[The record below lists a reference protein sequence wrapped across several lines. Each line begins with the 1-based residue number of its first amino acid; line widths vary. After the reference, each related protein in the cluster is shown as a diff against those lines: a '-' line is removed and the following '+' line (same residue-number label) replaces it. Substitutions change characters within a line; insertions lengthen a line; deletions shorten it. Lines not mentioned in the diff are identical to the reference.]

1 MVQNPPEG
9 SQRILPYLN
18 YADPKAAIEFLKA
31 AFGFEQGLL
40 LEMPDGNIGHCE
52 LLLGGETLMLAGEFA
67 EGGLSSPKSLGGVH
81 ASVVVYVDDLDA
93 HYEHA
98 KAIGAAIVQ
107 EPADQFYGD
116 RTYRALDPE
125 GVGWEFHQHVRDVTP
140 EEMMAAMGEMPQ
152 EGGSG

>member
-9 SQRILPYLN
+9 TQRILPYLN
-18 YADPKAAIEFLKA
+18 YADPKPVIEFLIN

-40 LEMPDGNIGHCE
+40 LDMPDGSVGHCE
-52 LLLGGETLMLAGEFA
+52 LQMNGETLMLSSEFP

-81 ASVVVYVDDLDA
+81 ATVLVYVDDVDV
-93 HYEHA
+93 HFEHA
-98 KAIGAAIVQ
+98 KAAGAQIVE
-107 EPADQFYGD
+107 EPTDQFYGD

-140 EEMMAAMGEMPQ
+140 EEMAAALASMDE
-152 EGGSG
+152 

>member
-9 SQRILPYLN
+9 TQRIIPYLN
-18 YADPKAAIEFLKA
+18 YADPKPVIEFLIN

-40 LEMPDGNIGHCE
+40 LDMPDGSVGHCE
-52 LLLGGETLMLAGEFA
+52 LQMNGETLMLSSEFP

-81 ASVVVYVDDLDA
+81 ATVLVYVDDVDA
-93 HYEHA
+93 HFEHA
-98 KAIGAAIVQ
+98 RAAGAQIVE
-107 EPADQFYGD
+107 EPTDQFYGD

-140 EEMMAAMGEMPQ
+140 EEMMAAMSEMP
-152 EGGSG
+152 EGE

>member
-1 MVQNPPEG
+1 MVQNPPAG

-18 YADPKAAIEFLKA
+18 YSDPKAAIEFLKG

-52 LLLGGETLMLAGEFA
+52 LQMGGETLMLAGEFA

-93 HYEHA
+93 HCERA
-98 KAIGAAIVQ
+98 RAAGAQIVQ

-125 GVGWEFHQHVRDVTP
+125 GVGWDFHQHVRDVTP
-140 EEMMAAMGEMPQ
+140 EEMMAAMSESPAGE
-152 EGGSG
+152 

>member
-9 SQRILPYLN
+9 TQRILPYLN
-18 YADPKAAIEFLKA
+18 YADPKPVIEFLIN

-40 LEMPDGNIGHCE
+40 LDMPDGSVGHCE
-52 LLLGGETLMLAGEFA
+52 LQMNGETLMLSSEFP

-81 ASVVVYVDDLDA
+81 VTVLVYVDDVDA
-93 HYEHA
+93 HFEHA
-98 KAIGAAIVQ
+98 KAAGAQIVE
-107 EPADQFYGD
+107 EPTDQFYGD

-140 EEMMAAMGEMPQ
+140 EEMAAALASMDE
-152 EGGSG
+152 

>member
-1 MVQNPPEG
+1 MVQNPPPG

-18 YADPKAAIEFLKA
+18 YADPKAAIAFIVD

-40 LEMPDGNIGHCE
+40 LEMPDGSIGHCE
-52 LLLGGETLMLAGEFA
+52 LQRDGETIMLAGEFA

-81 ASVVVYVDDLDA
+81 ASVVVYVDDINA

-98 KAIGAAIVQ
+98 KAAGAQIVQ
-107 EPADQFYGD
+107 EPIDQFYGD

-125 GVGWEFHQHVRDVTP
+125 GVGWDFHQHVRDVTP
-140 EEMMAAMGEMPQ
+140 EEMAAAMAEMPQ
-152 EGGSG
+152 ESQE

>member
-9 SQRILPYLN
+9 TQRIIPYLN
-18 YADPKAAIEFLKA
+18 YADPKPVIEFLIN

-40 LEMPDGNIGHCE
+40 LDMPDGSVGHCE
-52 LLLGGETLMLAGEFA
+52 LQMNGETLMLSSEFP

-81 ASVVVYVDDLDA
+81 ATVLVYVDNVDA
-93 HYEHA
+93 HFEHA
-98 KAIGAAIVQ
+98 RAAGAQIVE
-107 EPADQFYGD
+107 EPTDQFYGD

-140 EEMMAAMGEMPQ
+140 EEMMAAMSEMLEGE
-152 EGGSG
+152 

>member
-9 SQRILPYLN
+9 TQRIIPYLN
-18 YADPKAAIEFLKA
+18 YADPKPVIEFLIN

-40 LEMPDGNIGHCE
+40 LDMPDGSVGHCE
-52 LLLGGETLMLAGEFA
+52 LQMNGETLMLSSEFP

-81 ASVVVYVDDLDA
+81 ATVLVYVDDVDA
-93 HYEHA
+93 HFEHA
-98 KAIGAAIVQ
+98 RAAGAQIVE
-107 EPADQFYGD
+107 EPTDQFYGD

-140 EEMMAAMGEMPQ
+140 EEMMAAMGDTGE
-152 EGGSG
+152 

>member
-9 SQRILPYLN
+9 SQRIVPYLN
-18 YADPKAAIEFLKA
+18 YSDPKAVIEFLID

-40 LEMPDGNIGHCE
+40 IEGPDDSIGHCE
-52 LLLGGETLMLAGEFA
+52 LLLGGETVMLSSEFA

-81 ASVVVYVDDLDA
+81 ASVMVYVDDVDA
-93 HYEHA
+93 HCEQA
-98 KAIGAAIVQ
+98 REAGAQIVQ

-125 GVGWEFHQHVRDVTP
+125 GVGWDFHQHVRDVTP
-140 EEMMAAMGEMPQ
+140 EEMAAAAAAMAEMGE
-152 EGGSG
+152 

>member
-9 SQRILPYLN
+9 TQRILPYLN
-18 YADPKAAIEFLKA
+18 YADPKPVIEFLIN

-40 LEMPDGNIGHCE
+40 LDMPDGSVGHCE
-52 LLLGGETLMLAGEFA
+52 LQMNGETLMLSSEFP

-81 ASVVVYVDDLDA
+81 ATVLVYVDDVDA
-93 HYEHA
+93 HFEHA
-98 KAIGAAIVQ
+98 RAAGAQIVE
-107 EPADQFYGD
+107 EPTDQFYGD

-140 EEMMAAMGEMPQ
+140 EEMMAAMGDTGE
-152 EGGSG
+152 

>member
-18 YADPKAAIEFLKA
+18 YSEPRQVIDFLIK

-40 LEMPDGNIGHCE
+40 LEMPDGSIGHCE
-52 LLLGGETLMLAGEFA
+52 LRLGGETMMLAGEFA
-67 EGGLSSPKSLGGVH
+67 EGGLSSPPSLGGVH
-81 ASVVVYVDDLDA
+81 ASVMVYVDDLDA
-93 HYEHA
+93 HCERA
-98 KAIGAAIVQ
+98 RAAGAQIVE
-107 EPADQFYGD
+107 EPSDQFYGD

-140 EEMMAAMGEMPQ
+140 EEMVAAMSEMP
-152 EGGSG
+152 EGE

>member
-9 SQRILPYLN
+9 TQRILPYLN
-18 YADPKAAIEFLKA
+18 YADPKPVIEFLIN

-40 LEMPDGNIGHCE
+40 LDMPDGSVGHCE
-52 LLLGGETLMLAGEFA
+52 LQMNGETLMLSSEFP

-81 ASVVVYVDDLDA
+81 ATVLVYVDDVDA
-93 HYEHA
+93 HFEHA
-98 KAIGAAIVQ
+98 RAAGAEIVE
-107 EPADQFYGD
+107 EPTDQFYGD

-140 EEMMAAMGEMPQ
+140 EEMAAALASMDE
-152 EGGSG
+152 

>member
-9 SQRILPYLN
+9 TQRIVPYLN
-18 YADPKAAIEFLKA
+18 YADPKPVIEFLIN

-40 LEMPDGNIGHCE
+40 LDMPDGSVGHCE
-52 LLLGGETLMLAGEFA
+52 LQMNGETLMLSSEFP

-81 ASVVVYVDDLDA
+81 ATVLVYVDDVDA
-93 HYEHA
+93 HFEHA
-98 KAIGAAIVQ
+98 KAAGAQIVE
-107 EPADQFYGD
+107 EPTDQFYGD

-140 EEMMAAMGEMPQ
+140 EEMMAAMTETGE
-152 EGGSG
+152 

>member
-18 YADPKAAIEFLKA
+18 YSDAKAAIAFIRD

-40 LEMPDGNIGHCE
+40 LDMPDGSVGHCE
-52 LLLGGETLMLAGEFA
+52 LLYGGETIMLASEFA
-67 EGGLSSPKSLGGVH
+67 DGGLSSPKALGGVH
-81 ASVVVYVDDLDA
+81 ASVVVYVDDVDA
-93 HYEHA
+93 HFEHA
-98 KAIGAAIVQ
+98 KAAGAQIVE
-107 EPADQFYGD
+107 EPTDQFYGD

-140 EEMMAAMGEMPQ
+140 EEMVAAMSEMPQ
-152 EGGSG
+152 GE

>member
-9 SQRILPYLN
+9 TQRIIPYLN
-18 YADPKAAIEFLKA
+18 YADPKPVIEFLIN

-40 LEMPDGNIGHCE
+40 LDMPDGSVGHCE
-52 LLLGGETLMLAGEFA
+52 LQMNGETLMLSSEFP

-81 ASVVVYVDDLDA
+81 ATVLVYVDDVDA
-93 HYEHA
+93 HFEHA
-98 KAIGAAIVQ
+98 RAAGAQIVE
-107 EPADQFYGD
+107 EPTDQFYGD

-140 EEMMAAMGEMPQ
+140 EEMMAAMGDT
-152 EGGSG
+152 GG